1 MKKGT
6 QMMYDYFIFVFSVIR
21 QWICDVDLNE
31 QDEHWQI
38 FDQRECR
45 TCQIR
50 TEIGSN
56 TVFPRL
62 SLDNYFIQSIQIHST
77 CPDSGIFLFF
87 FARLWT
93 ISISDTFLLSEICR
107 ISVSFIIFNIFDL
120 DRVTSD
126 HPSLK
131 SPVNTHTTVFLVHNK
146 NQQRVI
152 FLCILNQ
159 ITYEMFE

>member
-6 QMMYDYFIFVFSVIR
+6 QIMYDYFRFVFSVIR
-21 QWICDVDLNE
+21 QWICDVDLN
-31 QDEHWQI
+31 
-38 FDQRECR
+38 RMN
-45 TCQIR
+45 
-50 TEIGSN
+50 IGKYLTRGNVGHVRLELKSDP

-93 ISISDTFLLSEICR
+93 ISMIDTFLLSQICR

-120 DRVTSD
+120 DRVTID
-126 HPSLK
+126 HPNSK
-131 SPVNTHTTVFLVHNK
+131 SPVNTHDSLTRPWRKSTK
-146 NQQRVI
+146 SYI
-152 FLCILNQ
+152 FIHL
-159 ITYEMFE
+159 